1 MSSLTSGSG
10 SSSVRACPDHD
21 SKCSQFRAYEVG
33 RELIRMRS
41 RGEFKTPG
49 GKLIAVELDVVD
61 GELRDV
67 VVTGDFFLYP
77 EEALPILGGAL
88 EKSPATLGE
97 AGYAARVQTAL
108 DAGAELVGSSPQAL
122 AAAVVRALQARSAPE
137 QGDRG

>member
-1 MSSLTSGSG
+1 
-10 SSSVRACPDHD
+10 
-21 SKCSQFRAYEVG
+21 
-33 RELIRMRS
+33 MRS

-61 GELRDV
+61 GELRNV

-77 EEALPILGGAL
+77 EEALPILAGAL
-88 EKSPATLGE
+88 EKSPATLDE

-108 DAGAELVGSSPQAL
+108 DSGAELVGSSPEAL
-122 AAAVVRALQARSAPE
+122 AAAVVRALAGLPAPE